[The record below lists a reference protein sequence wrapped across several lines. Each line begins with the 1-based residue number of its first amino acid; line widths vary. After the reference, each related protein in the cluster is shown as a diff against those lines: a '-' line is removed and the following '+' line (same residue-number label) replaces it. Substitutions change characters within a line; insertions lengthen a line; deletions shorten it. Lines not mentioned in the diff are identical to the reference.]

1 MRGLVARWRDDVG
14 KNGKEAHPPATT
26 AAARRRSRRRG
37 RQADSHAA
45 SLLRDLFVD
54 ANRIEQRLDRAA
66 RPGVAYFDRNEMKR
80 GGEPDVAIALSVFA
94 AAVPAHGV
102 DLALSPLNSL
112 VVLARDRVAR
122 DATGRGYA
130 ERNLA
135 PDRRREIVLP
145 YDREPIQSRQWEA
158 RG

>member
-45 SLLRDLFVD
+45 SLWPELFVA
-54 ANRIEQRLDRAA
+54 AN
-66 RPGVAYFDRNEMKR
+66 G
-80 GGEPDVAIALSVFA
+80 IALSAFA